1 MVYMKAKDSGQKAVL
16 TDLHTKCTIIRSIEE
31 LEQYS
36 ASIGGV
42 QSPNNKGAANAE
54 ERLIVKPIAVTK
66 KKLNIPIGMLW
77 NII

>member
-1 MVYMKAKDSGQKAVL
+1 MVYMKAKDPLHKAVL
-16 TDLHTKCTIIRSIEE
+16 TDLHTKCAIIRSIEE

-42 QSPNNKGAANAE
+42 QSPSNKGASNAE

-66 KKLNIPIGMLW
+66 KKLNIPIGML